1 MKQRH
6 WQQEVSGVDYFPAKL
21 RADLWRTGYTW
32 ADKFRRE
39 EIFHAYR
46 PKIATALAAD
56 HMATAGARNTL
67 YHVPHEFAAAGT
79 RVASTWQDAQS
90 QTLAQH
96 RQLQTAHLSRAF
108 DETEIRD
115 YADNYAGLCS
125 KMKGR
130 DRREDF
136 VLSLG
141 IAPPEGRKLTDA
153 GACARMDDPQWWR
166 RKLRVTWTR
175 RAENVMRAI
184 GIVRKGREPYASDD
198 AVHHRHGQKI
208 RGRRFLEGHAAVNE
222 AGEQLNLLDVVE
234 GSVSNPALRRA
245 EFMTRV
251 RGFEEIAQDA
261 GHVAHFWTLTAPSV
275 YHSQLAAGG
284 KNLKYKGANVRE
296 AQAWLCKQWART
308 RAKLKRLSILYYG
321 FRIAEPHHDGTP
333 HWHLLM
339 FCRERDAET
348 IARVIRGYW
357 LKEHAEELGAPDPR
371 TGHRPRESARA
382 KLITIDK
389 NAGTAAGYVAKY
401 VSKNIDGHG
410 GIGEAEDWETGAAV
424 NDGLRRV
431 DAWASLHGVRQ
442 FQQIGGPPVGLWREL
457 RRVTE
462 VSDNPM
468 LEKCRAAADAGDW
481 RAFIYACNW
490 QGIKAGRRDLNVK
503 LVRQQTGER
512 SKYAEEREPPVIG
525 VRSGA
530 YVEVTRRNTWRIEKC
545 GKPSVHGAG
554 RDTQP
559 TRGANCSPKS
569 PAIFAANLHPY
580 GGLCG
585 LGLGDNLRK
594 FAAGKT
600 KRKGRRRQHGV
611 VTAGAAERNRAPR
624 PVSGSSSSSSLRP
637 WTRGNNCTRRA
648 DPKDAGR
655 VFWKWEAWAAAWYR
669 QHGRYPT
676 LDETL
681 QLTNKGGP

>member
-1 MKQRH
+1 MRR
-6 WQQEVSGVDYFPAKL
+6 WQQEVPGVEFLPAQL

-46 PKIATALAAD
+46 PKIATALAVD
-56 HMATAGARNTL
+56 HMAIAGLTNTL
-67 YHVPHEFAAAGT
+67 YHQPCHYTAAGN
-79 RVASTWQDAQS
+79 RIASTWGDAQAH
-90 QTLAQH
+90 TIAQH
-96 RQLQTAHLSRAF
+96 HELQKAHLGRAF
-108 DETEIRD
+108 DESEIRD
-115 YADNYAGLCS
+115 YADNYAGLCQ
-125 KMKGR
+125 KMR
-130 DRREDF
+130 TRERREEF
-136 VLSLG
+136 VLSMG
-141 IAPPEGRKLTDA
+141 IDPPEGRKLTDT

-175 RAENVMRAI
+175 RAENVMRAL

-198 AVHHRHGQKI
+198 AVHHRHGQKV
-208 RGRRFLEGHAAVNE
+208 RGRRFLEGHEAVNE

-251 RGFEEIAQDA
+251 RGFEEIAEDA
-261 GHVAHFWTLTAPSV
+261 GHVAHFWTLTAPSI
-275 YHSQLAAGG
+275 YHSQLAKGG
-284 KNLKYKGANVRE
+284 KNPKYKGSNVRE

-339 FCRERDAET
+339 FCRQRDADT

-357 LKEHAEELGAPDPR
+357 LKEHADELGPLDPV
-371 TGHRPRESARA
+371 TGHRPRETARA
-382 KLITIDK
+382 KLITIDR
-389 NAGTAAGYVAKY
+389 NAGSAAGYVAKY
-401 VSKNIDGHG
+401 VSKNIDGAG
-410 GIGEAEDWETGAAV
+410 GIGEAEDWETGDAV

-457 RRVTE
+457 RRLTE
-462 VSDNPM
+462 VSEYPM

-503 LVRQQTGER
+503 IVRQVTGER
-512 SKYAEEREPPVIG
+512 SKYSEEREPPVIG
-525 VRSGA
+525 VRSGGH
-530 YVEVTRRNTWRIEKC
+530 VEVTRTHTWRIEKC
-545 GKPSVHGAG
+545 TTTRTPPTPATTTDDSDVSRPESNGTGSG
-554 RDTQP
+554 RP
-559 TRGANCSPKS
+559 
-569 PAIFAANLHPY
+569 FLLHPF

-585 LGLGDNLRK
+585 LGLGDACRK
-594 FAAGKT
+594 FAAGKP
-600 KRKGRRRQHGV
+600 KRRRKGRAHA
-611 VTAGAAERNRAPR
+611 AGGGRPATPIKPR
-624 PVSGSSSSSSLRP
+624 GRVSGSSSGSSSSP
-637 WTRGNNCTRRA
+637 WTRGNNCTRPRT
-648 DPKDAGR
+648 PQSAGR
-655 VFWKWEAWAAAWYR
+655 EFWKWETWAAAWYR